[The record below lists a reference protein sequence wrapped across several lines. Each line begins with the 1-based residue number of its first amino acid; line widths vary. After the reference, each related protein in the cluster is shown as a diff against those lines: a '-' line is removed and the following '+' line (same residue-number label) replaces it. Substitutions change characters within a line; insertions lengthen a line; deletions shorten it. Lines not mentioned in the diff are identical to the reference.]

1 MFAFCVF
8 VKLYLTAKFILDF
21 IDQLFYSCA
30 MMAAHV
36 INGISFA
43 LRCKN
48 KILLE
53 FNPSKRTEI
62 NLTVFADS
70 LLSEREASCC
80 SVVCSFASSYSA
92 LCFHCEN

>member
-1 MFAFCVF
+1 MFALCVF

-21 IDQLFYSCA
+21 IDQLFYFCA

-36 INGISFA
+36 INGISFV

-53 FNPSKRTEI
+53 FNPSKCRD
-62 NLTVFADS
+62 NSKLRNQVNCV
-70 LLSEREASCC
+70 R
-80 SVVCSFASSYSA
+80 
-92 LCFHCEN
+92 